1 MSAAGTTIEGCSKKS
16 WPEELRWSHTLGERR
31 REIDEAL
38 EREREVERRLAPAGV
53 VKGKLDFGFC
63 ERETEVQHREKLQL
77 RFGFQIFGSA
87 AAEDGE
93 SAREEDSG
101 KDRVESRSWKA
112 RLLLPP
118 PTSH

>member
-1 MSAAGTTIEGCSKKS
+1 
-16 WPEELRWSHTLGERR
+16 
-31 REIDEAL
+31 
-38 EREREVERRLAPAGV
+38 
-53 VKGKLDFGFC
+53 
-63 ERETEVQHREKLQL
+63 VQHREKLQL

-93 SAREEDSG
+93 TAREEDSG

-118 PTSH
+118 PTDYFLLHASLVR